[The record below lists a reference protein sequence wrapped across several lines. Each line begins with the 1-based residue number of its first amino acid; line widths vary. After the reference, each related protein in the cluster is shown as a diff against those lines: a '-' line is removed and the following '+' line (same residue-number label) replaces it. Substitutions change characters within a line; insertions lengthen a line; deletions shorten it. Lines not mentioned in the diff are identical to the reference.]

1 MNKDILLII
10 FAILTAASVAVAVV
24 TFEKQ
29 NKLGKSLEEE
39 KYSRMVAEESSQKSA
54 AKVATFENQLKSAN
68 DKMTKLKDIL
78 DQQKGVNED
87 LKGQY
92 DKLAETKKELEEK
105 LKITLEE
112 KTAAAEQAVVP
123 PQEMSAAPAG
133 DVQTQ

>member
-54 AKVATFENQLKSAN
+54 AKVATFENQLESAN

-78 DQQKGVNED
+78 DQQKGGNED

-92 DKLAETKKELEEK
+92 DK
-105 LKITLEE
+105 
-112 KTAAAEQAVVP
+112 
-123 PQEMSAAPAG
+123 
-133 DVQTQ
+133 